1 MFSKLAFPFY
11 SVNRRRSPFSRR
23 SSKGFTLLEIAVV
36 VAVIGILAGLAVA
49 SGEALVPNVRT
60 RSAAQA
66 FAKNVD
72 KMRMIALR
80 NNRETRI
87 CMDTYDASPGTIASA
102 NKGKYIMYVG
112 NKSANSDAWD
122 KMPGDLYD
130 NDNDDD
136 ATEAI
141 VDIGKGG
148 LEFIPKVSIG
158 DWGSD
163 IGGPYYG
170 NSDCIVF
177 SPRGWVVNP
186 PDDFNAQGFI
196 EITFVNKV
204 ARHEG
209 LNHDY
214 IVMIAR
220 SGMTRLDNAKARL
233 NDQYFSGTGYDSS
246 AN

>member
-1 MFSKLAFPFY
+1 MFIKLLSLFFIKKTQRSLFPK
-11 SVNRRRSPFSRR
+11 RSTR
-23 SSKGFTLLEIAVV
+23 GFTLLEIAVV
-36 VAVIGILAGLAVA
+36 VGVIGILAGLAVA

-60 RSAAQA
+60 RAAAQA

-72 KMRMIALR
+72 KMRMTALR
-80 NNRETRI
+80 NNRETKL
-87 CMDTYDASPGTIASA
+87 CMDTYDSSPATITSA
-102 NKGKYIMYVG
+102 NQGKYIMYVG
-112 NKSANSDAWD
+112 NKSANSATWD
-122 KMPGDLYD
+122 QMPGDLYD
-130 NDNDDD
+130 NDSDDD
-136 ATEAI
+136 ASEAI

-158 DWGSD
+158 DWGSS

-170 NSDCIVF
+170 NGDCIVF

-186 PDDFNAQGFI
+186 ASDFNAQGFI
-196 EITFVNKV
+196 EITFVNKM

-220 SGMTRLDNAKARL
+220 SGMTRIDNQKARL
-233 NDQYFSGTGYDSS
+233 NDQFFSGTSYDSS